1 MEIAKDK
8 VDEAILALLWLNQH
22 VTGVAWKGFDWATMN
37 RLHERG
43 LISDPA
49 RRRKSVWFTEE
60 GDAAAENAFRSLF
73 SSGNDET
80 SESKTTP

>member
-1 MEIAKDK
+1 MEIAKNK
-8 VDEAILALLWLNQH
+8 VDEAILALLWLNQQ
-22 VTGVAWKGFDWATMN
+22 VTGVAWKGFDWAAMN

-60 GDAAAENAFRSLF
+60 GDAAGEKAFRSLF
-73 SSGNDET
+73 SSGNYET
-80 SESKTTP
+80 SGSETTP